1 MSIAAE
7 CCLAGQP
14 ASVEAIAMSVPAVSG
29 HRARPRIWIWLLWLL
44 AFYSSWLFLVVS
56 GDHWQTL
63 ADHWGIAVAMGAGS
77 YVAGSTPMG
86 GGTVGFP
93 ILVLLFDLPAQLGR
107 DFSFAVQ
114 SIGMVSASIFI
125 LSRRQ
130 PLEWNLLG
138 PAIAGSLI
146 GTPLGI
152 LYIAPLV
159 PALWIKVLFA
169 VVWASFGV
177 LHLYRTREFCRA
189 EGMAPPMP
197 TFDRRL
203 GFLIGLSS
211 GMTVAAITGVGID
224 MVLYAALVLLRR
236 ADLKI
241 AIPSSVLIMAS
252 TSLVGI
258 GFKAAVTGV
267 QPGVYENWLAAAPV
281 VALGAPLGVFI
292 VNRIGRMPTLYFVAV
307 LCLGQFV
314 WTIHNEWLAL
324 GVQGLCLA
332 LAGVLA
338 FNMVFELL
346 HRWGDRLDRRVRG
359 AGASDPR
366 AVLAANAA

>member
-1 MSIAAE
+1 MQST
-7 CCLAGQP
+7 
-14 ASVEAIAMSVPAVSG
+14 
-29 HRARPRIWIWLLWLL
+29 HRSAPKRQQIWIWLIWLL
-44 AFYSSWLFLVVS
+44 GFYSAWLYLVSS
-56 GDHWQTL
+56 GNHWQTL
-63 ADHWGIAVAMGAGS
+63 LDHWGIAAAMGAGS

-86 GGTVGFP
+86 GGTIGFP
-93 ILVLLFDLPAQLGR
+93 ILVLLFEQPAQLGR

-125 LSRRQ
+125 LCRRQ

-138 PAIAGSLI
+138 PAMLGALI

-152 LYIAPLV
+152 VYIAPLV
-159 PALWIKVLFA
+159 PALAIKVLFA
-169 VVWASFGV
+169 VIWASFGV

-189 EGMAPPMP
+189 EGMAVPLPG
-197 TFDRRL
+197 FDRSL
-203 GFLIGLSS
+203 GFLLGLGS

-241 AIPSSVLIMAS
+241 AIPSSVLIMGF

-258 GFKAAVTGV
+258 GFKAAFTGI

-307 LCLGQFV
+307 LCLIQFV
-314 WTIHNEWLAL
+314 WTLHNEWAQL
-324 GVQGLCLA
+324 GLQGLALA

-338 FNMVFELL
+338 FNILFELL
-346 HRWGDRLDRRVRG
+346 HRWGDRLDQRLRASHVNPEQALLSPG
-359 AGASDPR
+359 AA
-366 AVLAANAA
+366 